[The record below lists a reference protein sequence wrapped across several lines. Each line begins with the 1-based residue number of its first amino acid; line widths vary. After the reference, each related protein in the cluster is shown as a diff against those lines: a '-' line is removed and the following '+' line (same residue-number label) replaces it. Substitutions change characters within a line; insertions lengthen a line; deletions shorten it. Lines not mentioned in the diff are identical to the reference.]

1 MRGVGAFSNRV
12 NQFLGKISYEVYLVH
27 STVIEVRLPLL
38 PQWGSGVMIL
48 ITYNVAIAAAT
59 AMNAVDK
66 RLVALAVRT

>member
-38 PQWGSGVMIL
+38 PQWGSGV